1 MFEPVLS
8 GPIFARKKSARRT
21 HIMLM
26 DEGPS
31 GRRTVARFDV
41 AYTQFI
47 DAAGR
52 AVTVL
57 PDFAREPEA
66 LVPLYRALVRTRSF
80 DAKAVSLQRT
90 GRLGTY
96 ASSLGQEAVA
106 VGIGAAMRAEDVL
119 LPSFREH
126 GTQLWRGATPV
137 ELLLYWGGDERGS
150 AFGGP
155 REDFP
160 ISVPVATHAPH
171 AIGVALA
178 FKLRGEARAAVC
190 VAGDGAT
197 SKGDF
202 YEALNV
208 SGAMALPAIYVVNNN
223 RWAISVPLSSQTR
236 CATLAQKAIAA
247 GIPGEQVDGNDVV
260 AMTAVMRH
268 ALERAY
274 GGGGPTLIE
283 ALTYRLSDHT
293 TVDDASRYRDDAEV
307 SRYWEKEPVA
317 RLRKY
322 LVDAGVWRKEDEEK
336 LHADCAAEFDA
347 AAEAYLA
354 MPPMAPESMF
364 DHCYA
369 ALPDDLAAQRDSCLG
384 EVASHG

>member
-1 MFEPVLS
+1 
-8 GPIFARKKSARRT
+8 
-21 HIMLM
+21 M
-26 DEGPS
+26 DEGPR
-31 GRRTVARFDV
+31 GRRTVARFEV

-47 DAAGR
+47 DETGR
-52 AVTVL
+52 AVTAL
-57 PDFAREPEA
+57 PEFAREPEA
-66 LVPLYRALVRTRSF
+66 LIPLYRALVRTRSF

-106 VGIGAAMRAEDVL
+106 VGIGAAMRAEDAL

-126 GTQLWRGATPV
+126 GAQLWRGATPV

-150 AFGGP
+150 AFAGP
-155 REDFP
+155 RQDFP

-178 FKLRGEARAAVC
+178 FKLRGEPRAAVC
-190 VAGDGAT
+190 VLGDGAT

-202 YEALNV
+202 YEAINV
-208 SGAMALPAIYVVNNN
+208 SGVMGLPAIYVVNNN
-223 RWAISVPLSSQTR
+223 RWAISVPLSAQTR
-236 CATLAQKAIAA
+236 SATLAQKAIAA

-260 AMTAVMRH
+260 AMTEVMRH

-274 GGGGPTLIE
+274 GGGGPTVIE

-322 LVDAGVWRKEDEEK
+322 LVNAGVWGKEDEEK
-336 LHADCAAEFDA
+336 LQADCAAEFDA
-347 AAEAYLA
+347 ATEAYLA
-354 MPPMAPESMF
+354 TPPMPAETMF

-369 ALPDDLAAQRDSCLG
+369 TLPDDLVAQREACLRDLS
-384 EVASHG
+384 AHG

>member
-1 MFEPVLS
+1 M
-8 GPIFARKKSARRT
+8 KKSAGRT
-21 HIMLM
+21 HILLM
-26 DEGPS
+26 HEGPR
-31 GRRTVARFDV
+31 GRRTVARFEV
-41 AYTQFI
+41 VYTQFI
-47 DAAGR
+47 DETGR
-52 AVTVL
+52 AVTAL
-57 PDFAREPEA
+57 PAFVRDAET
-66 LVPLYRALVRTRSF
+66 LIPLYRALVRTRSF

-106 VGIGAAMRAEDVL
+106 VGIGAAMRADDVL

-126 GTQLWRGATPV
+126 GTQLWRGVTPV

-155 REDFP
+155 RQDFP

-171 AIGVALA
+171 AVGVALA
-178 FKLRGEARAAVC
+178 LKLRGEARAAIC
-190 VAGDGAT
+190 VVGDGAT

-208 SGAMALPAIYVVNNN
+208 SGVMGLPAVYVVNNN
-223 RWAISVPLSSQTR
+223 RWAISVPLSAQTR
-236 CATLAQKAIAA
+236 CATLAQKAVAA
-247 GIPGEQVDGNDVV
+247 GIPGEQVDGNDVLAV
-260 AMTAVMRH
+260 AAVMRH

-293 TVDDASRYRDDAEV
+293 TVDDASRYRDDDEV
-307 SRYWEKEPVA
+307 SRHWEKEPIA

-322 LVDAGVWRKEDEEK
+322 LVNAGVWGKEDEEK
-336 LHADCAAEFDA
+336 LQADCAAEMEA
-347 AAEAYLA
+347 AAQTYLA
-354 MPPMAPESMF
+354 TPPMAPESMF

-369 ALPDDLAAQRDSCLG
+369 ALPDDLAAQRDLCLR
-384 EVASHG
+384 EATSHG